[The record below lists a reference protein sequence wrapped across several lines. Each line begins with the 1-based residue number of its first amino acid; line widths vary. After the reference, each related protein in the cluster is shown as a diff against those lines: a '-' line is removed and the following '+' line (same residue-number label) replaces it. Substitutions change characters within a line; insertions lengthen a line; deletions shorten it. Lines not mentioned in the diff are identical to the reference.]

1 MAKKKKPEQ
10 AIFYQ
15 NFKGAIYGGTDSQ
28 VKRLMVA
35 FCQYAFDNVL
45 EPQID
50 DDIAM
55 SFAIMRESIDA
66 DRKHYMDVCEQ
77 NRINGLKRTGYTITG
92 TVQKVR
98 VTNDTV
104 TFEVDDEEYCFNRA
118 DIGDALMEIVV
129 GDFVEIDFKN
139 GKHIAIR
146 TATQLG

>member
-1 MAKKKKPEQ
+1 
-10 AIFYQ
+10 
-15 NFKGAIYGGTDSQ
+15 
-28 VKRLMVA
+28 MVA

-98 VTNDTV
+98 ATDDTV
-104 TFEVDDEEYCFNRA
+104 TFEDDDEEYCFNRA